1 MYVRNAALFHRPSA
15 RMVES
20 SRPAFAAAVAAPMRK
35 LWPAKCWYGRPTAIR
50 ASLTNDM
57 KYDFVSG
64 IPFSLMKS
72 GLADAPLFAMYVR
85 VEATGQ
91 RGSLARPTKTSTPL
105 PSWSHLD
112 RFK

>member
-20 SRPAFAAAVAAPMRK
+20 SRPAFAAAVATPMRK

-50 ASLTNDM
+50 ASLTDDM
-57 KYDFVSG
+57 EYDFVSG
-64 IPFSLMKS
+64 VPFSLMKN
-72 GLADAPLFAMYVR
+72 GPADAPLFAMYVR

-91 RGSLARPTKTSTPL
+91 RRSLARPTKTSTPL

>member
-1 MYVRNAALFHRPSA
+1 MNIVHVLSWKNYDCANVRENCASCCRGVWMYVRNAALFHRPSA

-50 ASLTNDM
+50 ASLTDDT

-64 IPFSLMKS
+64 IPFSLTKN
-72 GLADAPLFAMYVR
+72 GPADAPLLAMY
-85 VEATGQ
+85 
-91 RGSLARPTKTSTPL
+91 
-105 PSWSHLD
+105 
-112 RFK
+112 